1 MYWRIIDSGNASWP
15 AGTGVC
21 VVKSDD
27 ERTTSSASE
36 NESLRWFTR
45 SRMRSTPMNA
55 AWPSLQWNTS
65 CLMPS

>member
-1 MYWRIIDSGNASWP
+1 MYWRIIGSGKASCP

-36 NESLRWFTR
+36 KESLRWLII
-45 SRMRSTPMNA
+45 SRMRSMPMKA
-55 AWPSLQWNTS
+55 ACPSLQ
-65 CLMPS
+65 